1 MGNVSFHFEI
11 FRGIFEQT
19 QDGYMWSFYELLL
32 KVSWSCRFD
41 PSPSSPLKE
50 DASTLR
56 SFAESKSS
64 KVGDLKILAKESFAE
79 GFLRLRMVMGMSF
92 APWNQKPQAKR
103 ETTWRLLRNKHS
115 VAATGGAFALWCRG
129 GDRLVRRYLGR
140 SQMVE
145 TALKSKTVQDQLRNV
160 LFKRWKLQC
169 HPGRWLGC
177 HLGRIRWGW

>member
-79 GFLRLRMVMGMSF
+79 GFLRLIMVMGMSF

-103 ETTWRLLRNKHS
+103 ETT
-115 VAATGGAFALWCRG
+115 
-129 GDRLVRRYLGR
+129 
-140 SQMVE
+140 
-145 TALKSKTVQDQLRNV
+145 
-160 LFKRWKLQC
+160 
-169 HPGRWLGC
+169 
-177 HLGRIRWGW
+177 